1 MIEGSTRPY
10 ILIYTKEIN
19 VGNLL
24 LYLAIKNYGQ
34 TATQIDD
41 ISFRLSLMECNN
53 IPTKKEYLKNLK
65 ELYLC
70 TIPIKNMLIGLR
82 KETRIC
88 SGKNKVY
95 Y

>member
-34 TATQIDD
+34 TAT
-41 ISFRLSLMECNN
+41 
-53 IPTKKEYLKNLK
+53 
-65 ELYLC
+65 
-70 TIPIKNMLIGLR
+70 
-82 KETRIC
+82 
-88 SGKNKVY
+88 
-95 Y
+95 